1 MIDIDSP
8 FTMVVMIVLIAVGA
22 GVINNYMKLKA
33 DRGGASEQEGEIAR
47 LRSEVD
53 TLKRRVATLERL
65 AVDKDARLSEE
76 ISRLA

>member
-22 GVINNYMKLKA
+22 GVINNWIKLKNEA
-33 DRGGASEQEGEIAR
+33 GSTAEDAA
-47 LRSEVD
+47 EVESLKAEV
-53 TLKRRVATLERL
+53 TALKRRVATLERL
-65 AVDKDARLSEE
+65 AVDKDANLREE